1 MRKWSAWLMTL
12 GAAVCVMLL
21 AYQLAYCG
29 KLGVRLFEDGI
40 KGMRDY
46 RFKLGISKENA
57 IEHFSDYGK
66 IVRTWQVKEEK
77 KEFFSEERIVTW
89 IQFKNEHETLE
100 LKFVNDKL
108 CGFKYVDW
116 EIE

>member
-1 MRKWSAWLMTL
+1 MKKWSPWLIAL

-21 AYQLAYCG
+21 APQPTYC
-29 KLGVRLFEDGI
+29 RLFEDGI
-40 KGMRDY
+40 NGMRDY
-46 RFKLGISKENA
+46 RFKLGISKEVA
-57 IEHFSDYGK
+57 IEHFSDYAIMGL
-66 IVRTWQVKEEK
+66 TWQVKEEA

-89 IQFKNEHETLE
+89 IQFKNKRETLE

-108 CGFKYVDW
+108 CGFLYVDW